1 MDLCEH
7 DAVMIDQLDRGILQ
21 ALQLDGRA
29 PFRRIAAAL
38 GTSEQTV
45 ARRYRRLYAD
55 GVLRVIG
62 LVDPAQHRRDAV
74 VRPDP
79 VPAGRR
85 GPPRRCV
92 GPARRRRL
100 GHADR
105 RRLRGDL
112 LDPRRAGTGRERAP
126 PAAPPPDVTGAEL
139 LGPRGAAPV
148 RRRWRRLD
156 GVRRAVHC
164 GPADRS
170 RVRRTPYRPT
180 PAPQALSPSPLR
192 SEDGPLLQAL
202 GLDGRASYA
211 ELARSTGWS
220 QARVA
225 GRLDELLTSGTI
237 YVDVELSVEL
247 LGFGTQA
254 YLWLTV
260 PPDQLSRV
268 GQALSELAEVSF
280 VAAVTGQ
287 ASLLAAVVCPDTESL
302 YRLMTERIG
311 GIGAVQRLDVAP
323 VIRRVKQ
330 AGSLMDGVR
339 LTSRIAPPRR
349 TRPAQNGGSS

>member
-1 MDLCEH
+1 
-7 DAVMIDQLDRGILQ
+7 MIDQLDRGILQ

-62 LVDPAQHRRDAV
+62 LVDPRSIGVTPWFVRIQCRPDAAAPLADALARRDDVAWV
-74 VRPDP
+74 TLT
-79 VPAGRR
+79 AGGSEVTCSTR
-85 GPPRRCV
+85 GEP
-92 GPARRRRL
+92 GQ
-100 GHADR
+100 D
-105 RRLRGDL
+105 
-112 LDPRRAGTGRERAP
+112 EN
-126 PAAPPPDVTGAEL
+126 EL
-139 LGPRGAAPV
+139 LLQRLPRTSQVLSFSAHAVLHRFVAGGADWTAYAEPFTAAQ
-148 RRRWRRLD
+148 LTAL
-156 GVRRAVHC
+156 GFAE
-164 GPADRS
+164 PPIAQ
-170 RVRRTPYRPT
+170 P